1 MFKKLFK
8 VWLVLTLV
16 ALPLLHAKNVL
27 AAGDYTAGVSESG
40 STGKIWFQ
48 TGLTL
53 RFLDVHYT
61 VTSGGQTGPEQN
73 VAVLKN
79 AATGQYEHTIPAPL
93 TANDV
98 IKYFFTYFNEVTGGA
113 TDTQQV
119 SYTFGQGGGGETPIS
134 TLTSP
139 TFNPGAGTYATAQN
153 VAITATPADATIYY
167 TTDGS
172 TPTRSSALYTGTIQV
187 PQSQTLKAIAVK
199 NGYNDSPAAVAA
211 YTISSNSG
219 GSPEVPVGSNRLTV
233 QIKNDSKGQY
243 PDSQVYWQIVGK
255 SYQTGKFVHVNA
267 NGQLVEMKRT
277 DNTYYKDNHD
287 GNHTN
292 DYYTNYFHKLS
303 DVNWVSIPDI
313 ESARLYVSYGEPVLI
328 RTVDALDG
336 AGNIVG
342 LGYQGPDINSPTD
355 ANQNI
360 YFDFVEFNLGPEG
373 FHGNTTRVDQFGFP
387 LKMQLIGHDGYN
399 RTVGETESRAAIY
412 AAFKNEVGPK
422 FRSLADSQY
431 RILAP
436 GKGSF
441 GHPVNGEDNT
451 HFFDNYINNIW
462 NTYRSQELVFAVP
475 VGGGNLVTYSGH
487 IMPGTDRF
495 VFKKDNHN
503 GSGFTPYQYYV
514 DKPTTADAL
523 EGKGAFDRRSAGQP
537 TSITDVELAI
547 QAQLCAAINR
557 GLLLNVNPANWGNES
572 YFFQT
577 APSNDYVKFWHDHS
591 IDRLAYGFCYDDV
604 RDFSPSLHTTSPKA
618 MVVTVAW

>member
-1 MFKKLFK
+1 MFKKIFT
-8 VWLVLTLV
+8 VWLTL
-16 ALPLLHAKNVL
+16 ALAILPLVGTKVN
-27 AAGDYTAGVSESG
+27 AAGDYTAGISANG
-40 STGKIWFQ
+40 STGTIWFQ
-48 TGLTL
+48 TSLTL

-61 VTSGGQTGPEQN
+61 ITSSGQTGVQQN
-73 VAVLKN
+73 ISMQKN
-79 AATGQYEHTIPAPL
+79 AATGNYEYKIPVAL
-93 TANDV
+93 ATNDV
-98 IKYFFTYFNEVTGGA
+98 IKYSFTYFNEATGGA
-113 TDTQQV
+113 TDTAQL
-119 SYTFGQGGGGETPIS
+119 SYTYGQGGGENPGT
-134 TLTSP
+134 TLSAP
-139 TFNPGAGTYATAQN
+139 TFSPGAGTYASAQN
-153 VAITATPADATIYY
+153 VTISAVPSDAAIYY

-172 TPTRSSALYTGTIQV
+172 APTRQSALYTGAIQV
-187 PQSQTLKAIAVK
+187 SQSQTLKAIAVK
-199 NGYNDSPAAVAA
+199 TGYFDSPVAISA
-211 YTISSNSG
+211 YSINTG
-219 GSPEVPVGSNRLTV
+219 GGPDVPVGSNRLTI

-243 PDSQVYWQIVGK
+243 TDSQVYWQIVGK
-255 SYQTGKFVHVNA
+255 SYQTGKFVHVDA
-267 NGQLVEMKRT
+267 TGSLVEMKRT
-277 DNTYYKDNHD
+277 DNTYYKNNQD
-287 GNHTN
+287 GNNTN

-303 DVNWVSIPDI
+303 DVSWVSIPDI

-328 RTVDALDG
+328 RTVDALNG

-355 ANQNI
+355 ANQKV
-360 YFDFVEFNLGPEG
+360 YFDFIEFNLGPNG

-412 AAFKNEVGPK
+412 AAYKNEVSDK
-422 FRSLADSQY
+422 FSSLANSPY

-451 HFFDNYINNIW
+451 HFFDAYINDIW
-462 NTYRSQELVFAVP
+462 NTYRSKELVFSVP

-487 IMPGTDRF
+487 VMPGTDKL
-495 VFKKDNHN
+495 VFKKDANN

-514 DKPTTADAL
+514 DKPTTPDAL

-537 TSITDVELAI
+537 ASITDVELAI

-557 GLLLNVNPANWGNES
+557 HLLLTVDPTNWGNES
-572 YFFQT
+572 YFFKT
-577 APSNDYVKFWHDHS
+577 APSNEFVKFWHDHS

-604 RDFSPSLHTTSPKA
+604 RDFSPSLHTPSPKA